1 MPINERI
8 LQLEADFLKA
18 LAHPTRLRILE
29 FLRDG
34 EHCVCELTDQLDLVQ
49 ANVSQHLAVMK
60 RQDIISSR
68 KEGTSMI
75 YSVTYPEVYTLLD
88 GVKEVLKQQA
98 STTAK
103 LLEAEG

>member
-1 MPINERI
+1 MKLNERI

-34 EHCVCELTDQLDLVQ
+34 EHCVCELTEHLELVQ
-49 ANVSQHLAVMK
+49 ANVSQHLAVLK

-68 KEGTSMI
+68 KDGLQVI
-75 YSVTYPEVYTLLD
+75 YSVNYPQIFDLLD
-88 GVKEVLKQQA
+88 SVKKVLKQQA
-98 STTAK
+98 SATAK
-103 LLEAEG
+103 LLDA